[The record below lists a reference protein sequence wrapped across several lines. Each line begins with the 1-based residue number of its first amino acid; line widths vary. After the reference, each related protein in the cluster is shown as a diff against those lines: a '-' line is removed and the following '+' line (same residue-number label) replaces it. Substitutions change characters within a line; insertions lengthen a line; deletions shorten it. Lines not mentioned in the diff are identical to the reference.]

1 MKTNDTRR
9 HGMMLA
15 RGTALLAAAALIA
28 TAGVA
33 MAHSKKNKPLV
44 LEAEGSFFVNGKVV
58 TTNFPSAPATGNPTP
73 GLQVVNQMYV
83 RYMIPEDVGYYW
95 ARSNDRWRLP
105 TKKRLPPVIMVHGSG
120 HTGVTFETT
129 PDGREGWANY
139 FVRNGFPVYVVDH
152 SGRARSGFDA
162 TPINQAKVQ
171 SNPALIPSLVKTTH
185 EGAWVG
191 FRIGPSYG
199 VTYPGAQFPIA
210 DFDQYAAQL
219 VPNTEVTLVDG
230 GANSTRALTALLDK
244 IGPAIIIAHSQ
255 GSSYALGATV
265 ARPNLV
271 KGVLMLEGS
280 CAATM
285 AEIQDAFVRSPFMAM
300 IGDNRPPERNVQ
312 CQDTVNA
319 INAAGG
325 KATFLLLPAAGFKGN
340 SHMMM
345 MDKNN
350 LQIADLVIRWI
361 DEVTIK

>member
-1 MKTNDTRR
+1 MGIRNKNRQ
-9 HGMMLA
+9 HGAILA
-15 RGTALLAAAALIA
+15 RGTTLLAAAALIA
-28 TAGVA
+28 TSVVA

-44 LEAEGSFFVNGKVV
+44 LDAEGSFFVNGKVV
-58 TTNFPSAPATGNPTP
+58 TTNFPSAPATGSPTP
-73 GLQVVNQMYV
+73 GTTVINQMYV
-83 RYMIPEDVGYYW
+83 RYMIPEDVAHYW
-95 ARSNDRWRLP
+95 SGSNDRRHSK
-105 TKKRLPPVIMVHGSG
+105 TKKRVPPVIMVHGSG

-129 PDGREGWANY
+129 PDGREGWANH

-152 SGRARSGFDA
+152 SGRARSGFDQ
-162 TPINQAKVQ
+162 TPINQAKVE

-199 VTYPGAQFPIA
+199 VPYSGAQFPIA

-219 VPNTEVTLVDG
+219 VPNTEVTLPGG
-230 GANSTRALTALLDK
+230 GANSTDALVALLDK

-255 GSSYALGATV
+255 GSLYALGATV

-280 CAATM
+280 CAATP
-285 AEIQDAFVRSPFMAM
+285 AEIANAFVRSPFMAM

-325 KATFLLLPAAGFKGN
+325 KATFFLLPAAGFKGN

-345 MDKNN
+345 MDKNS
-350 LQIADLVIRWI
+350 LKIADKVIDWLH
-361 DEVTIK
+361 DNLK